1 MGRPAITTR
10 SPEELPEHELLARI
24 FRTLGDPTR
33 LKILEALSD
42 GGEASQTELMALVG
56 ATQSRASEH
65 LSCLTW
71 CGFVEQRR
79 DGRRTRYRLSDHRG
93 DEFIRLARSFLR
105 ENERAVGMCRILEEV
120 GDEQA
125 VVDAVEDVDSVE
137 AVKAGQVAVT

>member
-10 SPEELPEHELLARI
+10 EPEALPEHELLARI

-33 LKILEALSD
+33 LRMLEVLAD
-42 GGEASQTELMALVG
+42 VDEATQTELMERVG

-79 DGRRTRYRLSDHRG
+79 DGRRTRYRLSDNRALT
-93 DEFIRLARSFLR
+93 FMALAREFLA
-105 ENERAVGMCRILEEV
+105 ENERAVGLCKALE
-120 GDEQA
+120 
-125 VVDAVEDVDSVE
+125 DAPV
-137 AVKAGQVAVT
+137 AAG

>member
-10 SPEELPEHELLARI
+10 APETLPEHELLARI

-33 LKILEALSD
+33 LRMLEALAAGQGD
-42 GGEASQTELMALVG
+42 GGDDEPIELSQSELMAAVG

-79 DGRRTRYRLSDHRG
+79 DGRRTRYRLSDDRALAL
-93 DEFIRLARSFLR
+93 ITLARAFLR
-105 ENERAVGMCRILEEV
+105 ENERAVGMCRILEEE
-120 GDEQA
+120 GAA
-125 VVDAVEDVDSVE
+125 VP
-137 AVKAGQVAVT
+137 